1 MTYVKPSNITYT
13 EMCIWID
20 TNAYTDTCDDI
31 KLYEYLYH
39 LVNMLSHESKY
50 FNKIDYYDDF
60 SLYSASKLFMR
71 LKNSKQFEYT
81 EEGLP
86 KLTRIKSILNYI
98 KTVLY
103 PYKVDYEQE
112 YYSQSQDDIEVLV
125 ENNFDFAEYLSE
137 ECKIFSNIDFKLSLG
152 GIKNTIKSF
161 LNKIPRKRNDPEWY
175 NIYLS
180 CLLTILNSI
189 TASKEQLGE
198 VEEDDDLIRIDHL
211 YSLLRTK
218 DPILYHLDLSYTNC
232 IKTLVVEIR
241 HLLTKELMVELHS
254 YIPAELALKNVMISS
269 LEEGT
274 ENGDN

>member
-1 MTYVKPSNITYT
+1 
-13 EMCIWID
+13 
-20 TNAYTDTCDDI
+20 
-31 KLYEYLYH
+31 
-39 LVNMLSHESKY
+39 
-50 FNKIDYYDDF
+50 
-60 SLYSASKLFMR
+60 MR

-218 DPILYHLDLSYTNC
+218 DPILYHLDLSYTNY